1 MRTRRF
7 SGATVQEA
15 LRAVKAAL
23 GADAVILETAEVGG
37 MVTVTA
43 AGPPDES
50 AAVPVAPAPRT
61 ARPVAPEGDLAGEL
75 RALVGVVRDLV
86 HEHRRQQVPVFA
98 PELQRLHRVLLA
110 QGVDGVIAG
119 ALVRETAER
128 LGPGMALDAALA
140 GALAGE
146 PPAAAG
152 QRVRL
157 LIGPPGDGKTMT
169 LAKLAAQARRGG
181 RRVRLITADTYR
193 VGAVAE
199 VETYGRALGA
209 RLDVV
214 TGADELVR
222 ALADAE
228 DADLVLVDT
237 PGVGPGQTAEMAEL
251 GALVDAAGAAASRTL
266 VASAATGS
274 CAAERTCHAF
284 AALRPDA
291 CVLTKLD
298 VAPGGAMLAMLWRH
312 GVPVSHVA
320 TGRRIPDDL
329 QSATPDRLASCVLAS

>member
-1 MRTRRF
+1 
-7 SGATVQEA
+7 
-15 LRAVKAAL
+15 
-23 GADAVILETAEVGG
+23 
-37 MVTVTA
+37 
-43 AGPPDES
+43 
-50 AAVPVAPAPRT
+50 
-61 ARPVAPEGDLAGEL
+61 
-75 RALVGVVRDLV
+75 V
-86 HEHRRQQVPVFA
+86 HEHRRQHAPALA

-146 PPAAAG
+146 PPAAAR

-199 VETYGRALGA
+199 LETYGRALGA
-209 RLDVV
+209 RVDVV
-214 TGADELVR
+214 AGADELER
-222 ALADAE
+222 ALADAG

-237 PGVGPGQTAEMAEL
+237 PGAGPGQTAELAEL
-251 GALVDAAGAAASRTL
+251 GALVDAAGAASRTL

-274 CAAERTCHAF
+274 CAAERTCQAF

-291 CVLTKLD
+291 CVLTKID

-329 QSATPDRLASCVLAS
+329 QAATPDRLASCVLAP